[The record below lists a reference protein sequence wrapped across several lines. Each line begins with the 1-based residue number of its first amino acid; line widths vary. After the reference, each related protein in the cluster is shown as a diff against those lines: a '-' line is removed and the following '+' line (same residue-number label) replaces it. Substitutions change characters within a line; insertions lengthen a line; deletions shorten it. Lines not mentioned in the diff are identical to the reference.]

1 MTAREFEDYQR
12 MLRDKRKLSGD
23 DDDNSSDKKDPSDS
37 EKKSNNSRDNND
49 HSDLEK
55 TRTGDKRKQ
64 REELSEDDVK
74 KIQSLDFAKQHLGV
88 KIALAKKEIDFW
100 EEQIQDIVD
109 KKNFILGGV
118 VDSTNKLDINKNST
132 VDE

>member
-1 MTAREFEDYQR
+1 MGRTKMTAKAFEDYQQITG
-12 MLRDKRKLSGD
+12 DKRKLSGD
-23 DDDNSSDKKDPSDS
+23 DDDNSSDKKDPTES

-55 TRTGDKRKQ
+55 KSTDDKRKQ

-74 KIQSLDFAKQHLGV
+74 EIQSLDFAKQHLRV

-100 EEQIQDIVD
+100 EEQIQEIVD
-109 KKNFILGGV
+109 KKNFLLGVGV
-118 VDSTNKLDINKNST
+118 DRPINWI
-132 VDE
+132 